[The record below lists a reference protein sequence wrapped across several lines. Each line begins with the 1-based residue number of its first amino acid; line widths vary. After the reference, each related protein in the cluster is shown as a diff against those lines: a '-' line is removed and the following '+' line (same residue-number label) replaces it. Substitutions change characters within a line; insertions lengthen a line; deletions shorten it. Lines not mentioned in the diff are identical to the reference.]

1 MKLIFIRHGEPDY
14 EHDTLTPKGWREAE
28 LLSNR
33 ISKLNVRDFYC
44 SPLGRAKDTA
54 SLTLKK
60 MGRTATVLDWLQ
72 EVPKSVTD
80 PETGKKHVPW
90 DFMPDFWTVQCD
102 LYDKDKWFKNRI
114 MAEGNVGE
122 TYRKV
127 SEELD
132 TLLRSYGYSRSGML
146 YRTEAGNCDTIVFFC
161 HLGVTC
167 LMLSH
172 LIGIAAPVLWQGFF
186 LAPTS
191 VTTVETEERKK
202 GEAFFRC
209 KSFGDVSHLYVA
221 GEPASNSG
229 FFNEM
234 Y

>member
-90 DFMPDFWTVQCD
+90 DFMPDFWTVQGD
-102 LYDKDKWFKNRI
+102 LYDKDKWFKNHI
-114 MAEGNVGE
+114 MVEGNVGG

-132 TLLRSYGYSRSGML
+132 TLLRSYGYSRSGMF
-146 YRTEAGNCDTIVFFC
+146 YRTEDGNCDTIVFFC

-221 GEPASNSG
+221 GEPVSDSG